1 MKKYYNLMD
10 IVKREE
16 ENLINNLLSLILITN
31 DTLNEGIEDI
41 LNSNKDILAV
51 ITTNEKGIIKI
62 EGISNLDIID
72 KYDNILN
79 IRYR

>member
-1 MKKYYNLMD
+1 MLIPIFLKY
-10 IVKREE
+10 
-16 ENLINNLLSLILITN
+16 NLLSLILITN

-51 ITTNEKGIIKI
+51 ITTNEKGVIKI

>member
-51 ITTNEKGIIKI
+51 ITTNEKGVIKI

>member
-31 DTLNEGIEDI
+31 DTLNKGIEDI

-51 ITTNEKGIIKI
+51 ITTNERGIIKI

>member
-41 LNSNKDILAV
+41 LNSNKDVLAV

>member
-31 DTLNEGIEDI
+31 DTLNKDIEDI

>member
-51 ITTNEKGIIKI
+51 ITTNEKGIIRI